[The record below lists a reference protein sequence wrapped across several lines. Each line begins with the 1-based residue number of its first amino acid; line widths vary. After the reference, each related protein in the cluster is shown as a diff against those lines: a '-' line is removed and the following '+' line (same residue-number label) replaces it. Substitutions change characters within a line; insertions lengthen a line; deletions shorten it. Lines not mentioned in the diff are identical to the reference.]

1 MRTHGGFA
9 LSTAGGSQE
18 IALVLGGRTTTNTE
32 VVLEI
37 FSGISPIL
45 KAGSVWN
52 LMIHIVGSKSDGSAV
67 ARYHRQVTIK
77 RVVNTTTLVG
87 SAVTVGTD
95 EAAGTS
101 INITADDATDR
112 LSVGVTGITSETW
125 RWVAVCHGVEMLIGA

>member
-1 MRTHGGFA
+1 MRAHGGFA
-9 LSTAGGSQE
+9 LDTSGGSQE
-18 IALVLGGRTTTNTE
+18 IALVLGGRTTTNSE
-32 VVLEI
+32 VVLQI
-37 FSGISPIL
+37 YSGINPVL

-52 LMIHIVGSKSDGSAV
+52 LMIHIVGAKSDGSAV

-77 RVVNTTTLVG
+77 RVASTTTLVG
-87 SAVTVGTD
+87 SAATVGTD

-112 LSVGVTGITSETW
+112 LSVGVTGITGETW